1 MPKSSLS
8 YPKVCKHKDGRYYVD
23 FNLNSK
29 RYRLFNGKRINSS
42 LAPNSYPT
50 KLRRSKAVLLADE
63 VYRYLVSNNY
73 SFTKPLT
80 TI

>member
-42 LAPNSYPT
+42 LAPNSYPH
-50 KLRRSKAVLLADE
+50 KLRRSKAIS
-63 VYRYLVSNNY
+63 VS
-73 SFTKPLT
+73 
-80 TI
+80 

>member
-42 LAPNSYPT
+42 LAPNSYPQ
-50 KLRRSKAVLLADE
+50 
-63 VYRYLVSNNY
+63 N
-73 SFTKPLT
+73 
-80 TI
+80 